1 MKIDF
6 DLHAE
11 IEKNINITIYSNL
24 PRSYYY
30 ASKELKLFCFQTDMN
45 IVHRIS
51 KSEYIS

>member
-1 MKIDF
+1 MKSILIYMLRLKRTLQF
-6 DLHAE
+6 IQICHA
-11 IEKNINITIYSNL
+11 
-24 PRSYYY
+24 PYYY